1 MWFFGYIIN
10 FLLINLIYEDG
21 WIIVRVEFMNRDK
34 GKVCEN
40 EKNEKMFIIYYGF
53 FFVILCE

>member
-10 FLLINLIYEDG
+10 FLLINLFYEDG

-34 GKVCEN
+34 GKVSEN
-40 EKNEKMFIIYYGF
+40 DKNEKCIYYGF